1 VASVPQPCDSI
12 VGVRLATIRTGDGT
26 HAARV
31 EGDVLVELE
40 YPDVGALLR
49 SGPDALDR
57 LGGATTT
64 HVTGAEH
71 AVGDADYA
79 PVIVDPGKIV
89 CVGVNYADHIA
100 EMGREPPEFPTLF
113 AKFSDALIG
122 ARDTIVLPT
131 VSDMVDWE
139 VELAVVVGRTVRHA
153 SAADAAAAIAG
164 FTIAND
170 VSMRDWQNRT
180 LEWLQGKTFEH
191 ATPVGP
197 WLVTP
202 DEVGGTAPDLE
213 LVCDVD
219 GIVRQRSRTSQL
231 VFGPAAIVAYLSDV
245 VTLRPGD
252 LVLTGT
258 PGGVG
263 HAMDPPVYLRA
274 GQVVRTEIEGIG
286 ELVNPC
292 VPEMP

>member
-1 VASVPQPCDSI
+1 M
-12 VGVRLATIRTGDGT
+12 RLATIRTGDGT

-31 EGDVLVELE
+31 EGDTLVELE
-40 YPDVGALLR
+40 HPDVGAVLR
-49 SGPDALDR
+49 EHSDLAV
-57 LGGATTT
+57 GASR
-64 HVTGAEH
+64 VTGVEH
-71 AVGDADYA
+71 DAATADYA
-79 PVIVDPGKIV
+79 PVVLDPGKIV

-100 EMGREPPEFPTLF
+100 EMGHAAPDHPTLF
-113 AKFSDALIG
+113 AKFTDALIG
-122 ARDTIVLPT
+122 ARDPIVLPA
-131 VSDMVDWE
+131 VSDSVDWE
-139 VELAVVVGRTVRHA
+139 VELALVIGRTVRHA
-153 SAADAAAAIAG
+153 GADEAARAIAG
-164 FTIAND
+164 FTVAND

-180 LEWLQGKTFEH
+180 PQWLQGKTFEH

-213 LVCDVD
+213 LTCEVD
-219 GIVRQRSRTSQL
+219 GVARQHSRTSRL

-245 VTLRPGD
+245 LTLRPGD

-263 HAMDPPVYLRA
+263 HAMDPPVYLRN
-274 GQVVRTEIEGIG
+274 GQVVRSAIEDIG

-292 VPEMP
+292 VAERP

>member
-1 VASVPQPCDSI
+1 MPPM
-12 VGVRLATIRTGDGT
+12 RLATVRTGDGT

-31 EGDVLVELE
+31 QGDALVELDV
-40 YPDVGALLR
+40 PDVGALLR
-49 SGPDALDR
+49 SGSDALER
-57 LGGATTT
+57 AQGAE
-64 HVTGAEH
+64 HVTGAEYELD
-71 AVGDADYA
+71 GADFA
-79 PVIVDPGKIV
+79 PVVLDPGKIV

-100 EMGREPPEFPTLF
+100 EMGRDAPEFPTLF
-113 AKFSDALIG
+113 AKFTDALIG
-122 ARDTIVLPT
+122 ARDAIVLPA

-139 VELAVVVGRTVRHA
+139 VELAVIIGRDVRHA
-153 SAADAAAAIAG
+153 SPDEAADAIAG
-164 FTIAND
+164 FTVAND
-170 VSMRDWQNRT
+170 ISMRDFQNRT
-180 LEWLQGKTFEH
+180 LQWLQGKTFEH

-197 WLVTP
+197 WMVTP
-202 DEVGGTAPDLE
+202 DELGGPAPDLE
-213 LVCDVD
+213 LTCEVD
-219 GIVRQRSRTSQL
+219 GVVRQQSRTSQL
-231 VFGPAAIVAYLSDV
+231 VFGPAAVVAYLSDI

-274 GQVVRTEIEGIG
+274 GQVVRTAIEGIG

>member
-1 VASVPQPCDSI
+1 M
-12 VGVRLATIRTGDGT
+12 RLATIRTGDGT

-31 EGDVLVELE
+31 DGNTLVELE

-49 SGPDALDR
+49 SGHDPLERAER
-57 LGGATTT
+57 GE

-71 AVGDADYA
+71 PLAGADFA
-79 PVIVDPGKIV
+79 PVVLDPGKIV

-100 EMGREPPEFPTLF
+100 EMGREAPEFPTLF
-113 AKFSDALIG
+113 AKFTDALIG
-122 ARDTIVLPT
+122 ARDAIVLPG

-139 VELAVVVGRTVRHA
+139 VELAVVIGRTVRHA
-153 SAADAAAAIAG
+153 SPDEAAAAIAG
-164 FTIAND
+164 FTVAND
-170 VSMRDWQNRT
+170 ISMRDFQNRT
-180 LEWLQGKTFEH
+180 LQWLQGKTFEH

-197 WLVTP
+197 WMVTP

-213 LVCDVD
+213 LTCEVD
-219 GIVRQRSRTSQL
+219 GVVRQRSRTSQL
-231 VFGPAAIVAYLSDV
+231 VFGPAAVVAYLSNV
-245 VTLRPGD
+245 VSLRPGD

-263 HAMDPPVYLRA
+263 NAMDPPVYLHA
-274 GQVVRTEIEGIG
+274 GEVVRTAIEGIG
-286 ELVNPC
+286 ELVNSC

>member
-1 VASVPQPCDSI
+1 M
-12 VGVRLATIRTGDGT
+12 RLATIRTGDGT

-31 EGDVLVELE
+31 EGDTLVELE
-40 YPDVGALLR
+40 YPDIGALLR
-49 SGPDALDR
+49 SGADALDR
-57 LGGATTT
+57 ARRAD
-64 HVTGAEH
+64 HVTGAEY
-71 AVGDADYA
+71 ALDGADFA
-79 PVIVDPGKIV
+79 TLVLDPGKIV

-113 AKFSDALIG
+113 AKFTDALIG
-122 ARDTIVLPT
+122 ARDDIWLPR

-139 VELAVVVGRTVRHA
+139 VELAVVIGRTARHA
-153 SAADAAAAIAG
+153 SPDDAAAAIAG
-164 FTIAND
+164 FTVAND
-170 VSMRDWQNRT
+170 ISMRDWQNRT
-180 LEWLQGKTFEH
+180 LQWLQGKTFEH

-197 WLVTP
+197 WVVTP

-213 LVCDVD
+213 LTCEVD
-219 GIVRQRSRTSQL
+219 GVMRQHSRTSQL
-231 VFGPAAIVAYLSDV
+231 IFGPAHVVAYLSDV

-263 HAMDPPVYLRA
+263 NAMDPPVFLQA
-274 GQVVRTEIEGIG
+274 GQVVRTAIDGIG
-286 ELVNPC
+286 ELLNEC